1 MSEAR
6 KETGLMNATA
16 PSRWRRTVNLTAL
29 AAVAVLAA
37 TGCTATADVVAYD
50 LPAQSARYSF
60 EAETNGVKT
69 VWEYTSDRPTKA
81 DTPTSQPCI
90 ADSVVKDPGPC
101 RPEPLIFLRYD
112 LGLDLDNTAE
122 AGGLHPITV
131 TGYYQDRLSKPPIV
145 TKVRVEA
152 SVDDGKTWRPAI
164 TGQAV
169 GRPNTFT
176 ALVKHPKR
184 DEAPG
189 GVALRITATDSA
201 GDTVKQTIP
210 KAYQLR

>member
-1 MSEAR
+1 
-6 KETGLMNATA
+6 MNATVNA
-16 PSRWRRTVNLTAL
+16 PSRWRRTVNLAAL
-29 AAVAVLAA
+29 AAIAVLAA
-37 TGCTATADVVAYD
+37 TGCTATADVVTYD
-50 LPAQSARYSF
+50 LPSQSARYSF

-69 VWEYTSDRPTKA
+69 VWEYTSDRPAKP

-90 ADSVVKDPGPC
+90 ADSVVKDPGAC

-112 LGLDLDNTAE
+112 LGLDLDNTAK

-131 TGYYQDRLSKPPIV
+131 TGYYQDRLSKPPTV

-152 SVDDGKTWRPAI
+152 SVDDGRTWRPAI
-164 TGQAV
+164 TGRAGGQ
-169 GRPNTFT
+169 NTFT
-176 ALVKHPKR
+176 ALIKHPER

-210 KAYQLR
+210 KAYRLR

>member
-1 MSEAR
+1 
-6 KETGLMNATA
+6 MNATA
-16 PSRWRRTVNLTAL
+16 PSRWRRTVNLASL

-37 TGCTATADVVAYD
+37 AGCTATADVITYD

-69 VWEYTSDRPTKA
+69 VWEYTSDRPTKP

-90 ADSVVKDPGPC
+90 ADVVVKDPGSC

-112 LGLDLDNTAE
+112 LGLDLDNTAK

-131 TGYYQDRLSKPPIV
+131 TGYYQDRLSKPPTV
-145 TKVRVEA
+145 TEVRVEA
-152 SVDDGKTWRPAI
+152 SVDGGKTWKPAI
-164 TGQAV
+164 TAQAGGQ
-169 GRPNTFT
+169 NTFT
-176 ALVKHPKR
+176 ARIQHPKR
-184 DEAPG
+184 GEAPG
-189 GVALRITATDSA
+189 GVGLRISATDSA